1 MLCSLLPRERG
12 AQRAVFVLAAAFQ
25 WANTR
30 NRLPSCSSR
39 PGHGAAGEEE
49 SEGESAQWVGLAL
62 RLAGGWSVAC
72 FHFVLFLKGFKTRLL
87 NGILSA
93 LPLPSLLSH
102 THHRNGCHRVN
113 V

>member
-1 MLCSLLPRERG
+1 MFASPAGTRG
-12 AQRAVFVLAAAFQ
+12 SESRLRFGRCLSG
-25 WANTR
+25 ANTR

-39 PGHGAAGEEE
+39 PGHGEAGEEE

-102 THHRNGCHRVN
+102 THHRNGCHRAN